1 MSPAPSSHLIDT
13 PFYLQT
19 VLSLLAPVTEFL
31 ERPDV
36 SEILINGAREIF
48 IECGGKLERVERSF
62 EDEAALEAAAH
73 NIAQFVGR
81 PINKIHPILDARLP
95 DGSRVHIIIP
105 PVSRQGVLIAIRKF
119 HREPLTPGQLIEMG
133 TLSPAAVELL
143 RVAMLAR
150 RNVIIAGG
158 TGTGKTSLL
167 NSIATMIPADER
179 IIVIEDSSELK
190 LVQPHT
196 LSLETQTGEES
207 GRGRVTITDL
217 FRAVLRMRPDRI
229 VIGEVRGEE
238 ALDMLQAM
246 ISGHSGSLSTT
257 HAESPEDCLRRLE
270 TLALYRG
277 LELPQSAIRAQVASA
292 IHLIVII
299 QRLSDGSRR
308 VTRLTEVL
316 GLNER
321 EEYRTQDLLRWQSR
335 GVEPRGRLVG
345 ELVSSGA
352 KPVFFEHAKRLRIPI
367 NETLFDKPPTMS
379 KP

>member
-1 MSPAPSSHLIDT
+1 VD
-13 PFYLQT
+13 
-19 VLSLLAPVTEFL
+19 
-31 ERPDV
+31 
-36 SEILINGAREIF
+36 
-48 IECGGKLERVERSF
+48 RSF
-62 EDEAALEAAAH
+62 EDEASLEAAVH

-81 PINKIHPILDARLP
+81 PINKNHPILDARLP

-105 PVSRQGVLIAIRKF
+105 PVSRQGVLVTIRKF
-119 HREPLTPGQLIEMG
+119 HREPLTPKQLIEMG
-133 TLSPAAVELL
+133 TLSETAVELL

-196 LSLETQTGEES
+196 LSLETQMGDEG

-229 VIGEVRGEE
+229 IIGEVRGEE

-257 HAESPEDCLRRLE
+257 HAESPEDCLRRIE

-316 GLNER
+316 GLDTNEA
-321 EEYRTQDLLRWQSR
+321 YRTQDILRWKSS
-335 GVEPRGRLVG
+335 GVNAQGRLMG
-345 ELVSSGA
+345 ELLYTGAAPAFFDYAKHLHIAIRGELFA
-352 KPVFFEHAKRLRIPI
+352 KPSAALSP
-367 NETLFDKPPTMS
+367 
-379 KP
+379 